1 MKIISEG
8 KIPPPEP
15 PWWTKQTLKCVHCST
30 VLKLETR
37 DDVVEEGM
45 ERRPNGKRWVTAK
58 CPVCSCC
65 IAHTEVAMR
74 GTSPENDKGL
84 ATQPAPQMP
93 EKHK

>member
-8 KIPPPEP
+8 KIPPPDP
-15 PWWTKQTLKCVHCST
+15 PWWTKQTLKCGHCST

-37 DDVVEEGM
+37 DDVIEEGT

-74 GTSPENDKGL
+74 GTSPENS
-84 ATQPAPQMP
+84 
-93 EKHK
+93 